1 MVSCMSFEDVAAAL
15 EPLGARRAK
24 MMGRPMLALGS
35 KMFACLDNGKLAC
48 RLGRDTP
55 EFAEALAVPG
65 AVLFSPGASNRIF
78 KDWVSL
84 PDSRVDDWERFAVAA
99 LAHTASTNG

>member
-1 MVSCMSFEDVAAAL
+1 MVPCMSFDNVAAAL

-35 KMFACLDNGKLAC
+35 KMFACLDNGKLAF

-55 EFAEALAVPG
+55 EFVAALAVPG
-65 AVLFSPGASNRIF
+65 AVLFSPGASGRIF

-84 PDSRVDDWERFAVAA
+84 PVSAADEWERFAVAA

>member
-1 MVSCMSFEDVAAAL
+1 MSFEEVAAAL
-15 EPLGARRAK
+15 EPLGARRGK

-35 KMFACLDNGKLAC
+35 KMFACFDNERLAF
-48 RLGRDTP
+48 RLGRSTP

-65 AVLFSPGASNRIF
+65 AVPFSPGASGRVF
-78 KDWVSL
+78 RDWVAL
-84 PDSRVDDWERFAVAA
+84 PLSAADEWERFAVAA